1 VCVSCEPKRLSKPNN
16 SKSTYA
22 GLGAV
27 VSDQGHVGSKGRNNA
42 LAPEAVVNLLLG
54 VGGSEGN
61 AVVEQAQQ
69 TGGIAK

>member
-1 VCVSCEPKRLSKPNN
+1 MPKRLSGKKRNN
-16 SKSTYA
+16 AKSTYA

-27 VSDQGHVGSKGRNNA
+27 VGDQGHVGSKGRNNA

-69 TGGIAK
+69 TGVAK